1 MHCRT
6 MVGTSTNGRGALACT
21 HVARPWRGGV
31 ANGTLRVM
39 AELPSG
45 TVTFLFTDLEG
56 STRLWEQNPEA
67 MKKALARHDEILR
80 DAVSRH
86 AGSVVKTTGDGIHAV
101 FGDAVAGVS
110 AARDSQLAL
119 GREPWGT
126 LEPLRVRMGLHT
138 GAAELREGDY
148 YGTAVN
154 RAARLMSVAHGGQV
168 IVSLTTEELLRDVQA
183 DGWELIDLGQHR
195 LRDLQRAERLFQ
207 LFADG
212 LPAEFPPLRSLD
224 TYPTNLPIQ
233 LSSFVGRDAELASV
247 QKALAQS
254 RAVTLTGVGGSG
266 KTRLAIQ
273 AGAEVLPRF
282 PDGVW

>member
-1 MHCRT
+1 
-6 MVGTSTNGRGALACT
+6 
-21 HVARPWRGGV
+21 
-31 ANGTLRVM
+31 
-39 AELPSG
+39 
-45 TVTFLFTDLEG
+45 
-56 STRLWEQNPEA
+56 
-67 MKKALARHDEILR
+67 
-80 DAVSRH
+80 
-86 AGSVVKTTGDGIHAV
+86 
-101 FGDAVAGVS
+101 
-110 AARDSQLAL
+110 
-119 GREPWGT
+119 
-126 LEPLRVRMGLHT
+126 
-138 GAAELREGDY
+138 
-148 YGTAVN
+148 
-154 RAARLMSVAHGGQV
+154 
-168 IVSLTTEELLRDVQA
+168 
-183 DGWELIDLGQHR
+183 WELIDLGQHR

-282 PDGVW
+282 PDGVWFCELAPATDADVLARIVAAVVGVRTRAGIRIEDSIVGFLRNR